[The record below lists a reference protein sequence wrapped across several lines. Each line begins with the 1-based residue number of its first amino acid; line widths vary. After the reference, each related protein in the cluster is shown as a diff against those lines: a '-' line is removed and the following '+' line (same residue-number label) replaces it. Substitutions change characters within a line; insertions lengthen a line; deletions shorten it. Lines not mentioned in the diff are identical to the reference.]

1 MTCRA
6 LSLVALAIAARS
18 ASGAGGA
25 GATEV
30 NGDMAVLELKR
41 LQERA
46 ARAQR

>member
-6 LSLVALAIAARS
+6 LSLVALAIAARA